1 MRQTLLSVFLFF
13 LLKCCQFFSPHQVP
27 IGHYEAFHVSQNFI
41 HLVSPFSSAASVF
54 FFVPCLRNEKKKNS
68 LFVLLWEY
76 NETSIIL
83 FGVVD
88 CFYRCSDR
96 NLVSTSVAVESTGV
110 VASHLH
116 CLSFSR
122 NSFFIYLLNASYTH
136 IFRHFSLFFV
146 VLIFLSF
153 LV

>member
-88 CFYRCSDR
+88 CFYGCSDR
-96 NLVSTSVAVESTGV
+96 MSTSVAVESTGV

-116 CLSFSR
+116 FLSFSQFVFHLFAKFYR
-122 NSFFIYLLNASYTH
+122 
-136 IFRHFSLFFV
+136 IFRLFPPFF